1 MLIWGLL
8 SWKQK
13 CPSSE
18 IWSKTPGPKR
28 SLLLVINLL
37 STVYD
42 RGRGNELQRAVTR
55 GAFPARGKAETVT
68 PEMLSSVVAGHV
80 RPTNWLGNCQGVPPL
95 SYPRRGR
102 VTDENL
108 CVFEKVF
115 GGETAYLWVRKSHVY
130 GCDTPLRRPGSWR
143 NNFLR
148 RRTWRL
154 RHDTLVRRRVSQR
167 LVFATSRLRQ
177 AEMCHYT
184 SLRQAL
190 VRQGPGSWSL
200 YNLGLCPANE
210 RRRYFVTTSLIG
222 WVQPWQ
228 W

>member
-1 MLIWGLL
+1 M
-8 SWKQK
+8 Q
-13 CPSSE
+13 
-18 IWSKTPGPKR
+18 
-28 SLLLVINLL
+28 
-37 STVYD
+37 
-42 RGRGNELQRAVTR
+42 
-55 GAFPARGKAETVT
+55 
-68 PEMLSSVVAGHV
+68 SSVVAGHV

-130 GCDTPLRRPGSWR
+130 GCDTPLRWPGSWR

-167 LVFATSRLRQ
+167 LVFATS
-177 AEMCHYT
+177 H
-184 SLRQAL
+184 LRQAL
-190 VRQGPGSWSL
+190 VRQGPAAMIWPILTLTLINHDNTYVFRNFLQWISLKYIWLIVVSYWS
-200 YNLGLCPANE
+200 
-210 RRRYFVTTSLIG
+210 SG
-222 WVQPWQ
+222 WNNM
-228 W
+228 

>member
-1 MLIWGLL
+1 MTAVAVTTV
-8 SWKQK
+8 SRA
-13 CPSSE
+13 S
-18 IWSKTPGPKR
+18 TP
-28 SLLLVINLL
+28 
-37 STVYD
+37 
-42 RGRGNELQRAVTR
+42 VTR

-108 CVFEKVF
+108 GVFEKVF
-115 GGETAYLWVRKSHVY
+115 GGETAYLWVPKSHVY

-167 LVFATSRLRQ
+167 LVFATS
-177 AEMCHYT
+177 H
-184 SLRQAL
+184 LRQAL
-190 VRQGPGSWSL
+190 VRQGPDVDCAWRG
-200 YNLGLCPANE
+200 
-210 RRRYFVTTSLIG
+210 
-222 WVQPWQ
+222 
-228 W
+228 